1 MNLIWCIYKNYLLR
15 SGNKFCACLNIV
27 LSQLWN
33 YSCFINCRN
42 ERNKLFNMFIFQFH
56 ERPSIQTN
64 HFRWNQSFKNHTAW
78 SSICIFQGI
87 ELYFKLYLRSL
98 YLLYQTSKVVWF
110 YLYKNKDQKRLIQI
124 FSWKWMILLLLF
136 NFHSMH
142 FSALQRTKE
151 HFERHQEVTFNSF
164 IPVLTSPVFNIR
176 TPSPSSTKISRPSTI
191 PTRPWARVLKRL
203 LQ

>member
-1 MNLIWCIYKNYLLR
+1 
-15 SGNKFCACLNIV
+15 
-27 LSQLWN
+27 
-33 YSCFINCRN
+33 
-42 ERNKLFNMFIFQFH
+42 MFIFSSKQNRAFK
-56 ERPSIQTN
+56 QN
-64 HFRWNQSFKNHTAW
+64 HFRWNQSFENHTAW

-87 ELYFKLYLRSL
+87 ELFFKLYLRLL

-110 YLYKNKDQKRLIQI
+110 YLYKNKDQKWLIQI
-124 FSWKWMILLLLF
+124 FSSKWMILLLMF

-176 TPSPSSTKISRPSTI
+176 TPSPSSNLASKHDSNASLSEGLKKT
-191 PTRPWARVLKRL
+191 PTVEKKFRNWLIKNLCVNYGSGYP
-203 LQ
+203 